1 MPSAACRARAFRAD
15 SEREIST
22 ALEAKHATGFGQ
34 SPTRHGHVRKQPDTP
49 PGQRY
54 PQGVQ
59 LTSTRQEEALY
70 RAVESRDRRFE
81 GRFVLGVSTT
91 GIYCRP
97 GCPARMPKR
106 PNMRFF
112 ACPAAAEQAGFRA
125 CLRCRPETSP
135 GTPAW
140 IGTGATVAR
149 ALRLIGEGGL
159 DDAGVEVLASRLGIG
174 DRHLRRLFAEQLGA
188 SPLAVA
194 RSRRLHFARKLLD
207 ETSLPMTEVAL
218 GSGFSSTRRFNDEIR
233 RAFGES
239 PTELR
244 RSRSQKTP
252 LASEATGLG
261 LRLAYK
267 PPYAFAALL
276 AFLKAR
282 AIPGVEI
289 VDGDRYL
296 RTVSIDGSRGLL
308 EVRPREDEACL
319 ELRVSFALSHVL
331 FRVVSRVG
339 QLFDLGADPLV
350 IDDHLRNDPRL
361 ARAVDEHPGV
371 RVPGA
376 WDGFELVV
384 RAILGQQISVKG
396 ATTLSGRLVAR
407 FGEPLAAP
415 VPAPGSPNSEG
426 IEAAGLTHLFPTPA
440 ALAEADLAAIG
451 LPRARAETIRRLAAA
466 ARDGALALDA
476 PSEDPARQLTSIPGI
491 GPWTAA
497 YVAMRAHGEPD
508 AFPVGDLA
516 LSKALGGLT
525 PREIERRAEAFRP
538 WRAYAAMRLWMDGA
552 NPTQNP

>member
-1 MPSAACRARAFRAD
+1 
-15 SEREIST
+15 
-22 ALEAKHATGFGQ
+22 
-34 SPTRHGHVRKQPDTP
+34 
-49 PGQRY
+49 
-54 PQGVQ
+54 VQ
-59 LTSTRQEEALY
+59 LTSLKQEEALY

-97 GCPARMPKR
+97 GCPAPMPKR

-112 ACPAAAEQAGFRA
+112 ACAAAAEEAGFRA

-159 DDAGVEVLASRLGIG
+159 DDAGVEALASRLGIG
-174 DRHLRRLFAEQLGA
+174 ERHLRRLFAEQLGA

-194 RSRRLHFARKLLD
+194 RSRRLHFARKLID
-207 ETSLPMTEVAL
+207 ETSLPMAEVAL

-233 RAFGES
+233 RAFGEP

-244 RSRSQKTP
+244 RGRSRRP
-252 LASEATGLG
+252 ELAPEAPGLG

-267 PPYAFAALL
+267 PPYAFDALL

-282 AIPGVEI
+282 ATPGVEL

-296 RTVSIDGSRGLL
+296 RTVSIDGSRGIL
-308 EVRPREDEACL
+308 EVRPRKDEPCL
-319 ELRVSFALSHVL
+319 ELRVSFALSRVL
-331 FRVVSRVG
+331 FRVVERVG
-339 QLFDLGADPLV
+339 RLFDLRADPLV
-350 IDDHLRNDPRL
+350 IDDHLRKDPRL
-361 ARAVDEHPGV
+361 APCDAALPGV

-376 WDGFELVV
+376 WDGFELAI

-396 ATTLSGRLVAR
+396 ATTIAGRIAAR
-407 FGEPLAAP
+407 FGEPLHAP
-415 VPAPGSPNSEG
+415 PPAPASAGDDG
-426 IEAAGLTHLFPTPA
+426 FAAAGLTHLFPSPA
-440 ALAEADLAAIG
+440 ALAEADLSAVG

-476 PSEDPARQLTSIPGI
+476 PSEDPARQLTTLPGI

-508 AFPVGDLA
+508 AFPGGDLV
-516 LSKALGGLT
+516 LRKALGGLP
-525 PREIERRAEAFRP
+525 PRELEQRAEAFRP

-552 NPTQNP
+552 NLTGNP